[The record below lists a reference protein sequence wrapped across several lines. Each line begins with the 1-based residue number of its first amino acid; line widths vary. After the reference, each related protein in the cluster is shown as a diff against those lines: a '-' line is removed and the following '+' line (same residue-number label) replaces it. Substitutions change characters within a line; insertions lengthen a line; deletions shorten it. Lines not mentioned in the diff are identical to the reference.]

1 MTLKGINIS
10 VTTDAIPSKIP
21 KIQYFGKNA
30 LRNTPASLSSNDLKT
45 VGATTAE
52 KKEVQFDVYD
62 SATDK
67 WSREDW
73 ECTYPNIDK
82 LNATDVTVRVNNHR

>member
-1 MTLKGINIS
+1 MVKPLEERVVELK
-10 VTTDAIPSKIP
+10 D
-21 KIQYFGKNA
+21 
-30 LRNTPASLSSNDLKT
+30 LDNDKVYHGEVRVWTEDRLVVSYRKDL
-45 VGATTAE
+45 TAE
-52 KKEVQFDVYD
+52 IEEVQFDVYD

-67 WSREDW
+67 WTREDW

>member
-1 MTLKGINIS
+1 MVKPLEERVVELK
-10 VTTDAIPSKIP
+10 D
-21 KIQYFGKNA
+21 
-30 LRNTPASLSSNDLKT
+30 LDNDKVYHGEVRGCTEDRLVVSYRKDL
-45 VGATTAE
+45 TAE
-52 KKEVQFDVYD
+52 IEEVQFDVYD

-67 WSREDW
+67 WTREDW

>member
-1 MTLKGINIS
+1 MVKPLEERVVELK
-10 VTTDAIPSKIP
+10 D
-21 KIQYFGKNA
+21 
-30 LRNTPASLSSNDLKT
+30 LDNDKVYHGE
-45 VGATTAE
+45 VGVCTEDRLVVSYRKDLTAE
-52 KKEVQFDVYD
+52 IEEVQFDVYD

-67 WSREDW
+67 WTREDW

>member
-1 MTLKGINIS
+1 MVKPLEERITTLKDLETGIEYAGE
-10 VTTDAIPSKIP
+10 VRVCTEDRLVVA
-21 KIQYFGKNA
+21 YREG
-30 LRNTPASLSSNDLKT
+30 
-45 VGATTAE
+45 TTAE

-67 WSREDW
+67 WTREDW

-82 LNATDVTVRVNNHR
+82 LNATDITVRVSNHR

>member
-1 MTLKGINIS
+1 MVKPLEERVVELK
-10 VTTDAIPSKIP
+10 D
-21 KIQYFGKNA
+21 
-30 LRNTPASLSSNDLKT
+30 LDNDKVYHGEVRVCTEDQLVVSYRKDL
-45 VGATTAE
+45 TAE
-52 KKEVQFDVYD
+52 IEEVQFDVYD

-67 WSREDW
+67 WTREDW

>member
-1 MTLKGINIS
+1 MTKPLEERLTTLK
-10 VTTDAIPSKIP
+10 
-21 KIQYFGKNA
+21 
-30 LRNTPASLSSNDLKT
+30 DLENSIEYAGEVRVCT
-45 VGATTAE
+45 EDRLVVAYRDATTAE

-62 SATDK
+62 VLNDK

-73 ECTYPNIDK
+73 ECTYPNINK